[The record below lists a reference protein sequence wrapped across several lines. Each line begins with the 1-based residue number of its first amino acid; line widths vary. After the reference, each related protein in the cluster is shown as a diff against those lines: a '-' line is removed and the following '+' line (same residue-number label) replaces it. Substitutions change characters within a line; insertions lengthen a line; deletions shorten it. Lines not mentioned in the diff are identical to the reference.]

1 VAASDSDI
9 VASAMRMIVAVRH
22 EFGRNIDVMHLLHDQ
37 AYARSII
44 ELARTSSSD
53 RLREQAAYLERKIF
67 GPREA
72 GAPPWSPP
80 PVAPPGPAPAVD
92 GPSHDDDVQR
102 LRAAITRKYQS
113 GLR

>member
-1 VAASDSDI
+1 MTRSDSDI

-44 ELARTSSSD
+44 ELARGSSND
-53 RLREQAAYLERKIF
+53 KLREQAVYLERMIF

-72 GAPPWSPP
+72 GGAAWPAAATPP
-80 PVAPPGPAPAVD
+80 PAAQSSSPDP
-92 GPSHDDDVQR
+92 DVER
-102 LRAAITRKYQS
+102 LRAAVAKKYRT